1 MRSQQRHPRP
11 MWLRLFAIL
20 SISLTLPV
28 LSGCGTWT
36 KARSRVAEDH
46 RQLKEALAPLA
57 DPYGGP
63 LSTRARDIEKDMAKS
78 QASLR

>member
-1 MRSQQRHPRP
+1 M
-11 MWLRLFAIL
+11 
-20 SISLTLPV
+20 
-28 LSGCGTWT
+28 WT
-36 KARSRVAEDH
+36 KARNRVAEDH

-78 QASLR
+78 QASLP

>member
-1 MRSQQRHPRP
+1 
-11 MWLRLFAIL
+11 L
-20 SISLTLPV
+20 SISLTIPFLP
-28 LSGCGTWT
+28 GCAMWT
-36 KARSRVAEDH
+36 KARNRVAEDH

-78 QASLR
+78 QASLP